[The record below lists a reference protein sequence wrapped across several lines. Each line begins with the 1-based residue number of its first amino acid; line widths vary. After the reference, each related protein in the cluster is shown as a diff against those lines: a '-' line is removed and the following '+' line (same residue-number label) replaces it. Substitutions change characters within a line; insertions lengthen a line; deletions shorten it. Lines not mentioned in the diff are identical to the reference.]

1 MTAGEKLNRKQLD
14 ELALGDADGRVRIED
29 FPIEVGPDGVERLF
43 GMTLEEH
50 KALKREATP
59 ELMEWAEKA
68 IAEHIARYGE

>member
-14 ELALGDADGRVRIED
+14 ELALGDADGRVHIED

-50 KALKREATP
+50 KALKREPTP
-59 ELMEWAEKA
+59 EDLAWAENA
-68 IAEHIARYGE
+68 IAEHVARYGE

>member
-1 MTAGEKLNRKQLD
+1 MTAGEQLTRKQLD

-43 GMTLEEH
+43 GKTLEEH
-50 KALKREATP
+50 KALKREPTP

>member
-29 FPIEVGPDGVERLF
+29 FPIEVGPDGIERLF

-50 KALKREATP
+50 KALMRPPTP
-59 ELMEWAEKA
+59 EDLAWAEKA

>member
-1 MTAGEKLNRKQLD
+1 MPTNQKLTRQQLD

-50 KALKREATP
+50 RALMEKPTP
-59 ELMEWAEKA
+59 EDIEWAKRA
-68 IAEHIARYGE
+68 VARHNTRHSD